1 MKKITV
7 GEKELTFVF
16 DTAAWV
22 DVEATFGSIDRMYK
36 RFDDDIMP
44 ITAGLHLAAITATSG
59 SCDRDKKQS
68 IPFEWLVKHAT
79 PEMTREIIAE
89 ARAAVIRG
97 MATTE
102 DLFDDGPVDAGLEEE
117 EAKKIRADA

>member
-1 MKKITV
+1 MDKITV
-7 GEKELTFVF
+7 GDKELTFVF

-22 DVEATFGSIDRMYK
+22 DVEAQFGSIDRMYK
-36 RFDDDIMP
+36 RFDEDIMP

-59 SCDRDKKQS
+59 CGDRDKKAR
-68 IPFEWLVKHAT
+68 ITFDWLVKTAS
-79 PEMTREIIAE
+79 PEKTREIIAA

-117 EAKKIRADA
+117 DAKKIRADA